1 MKSPLHDKQR
11 TFRGVSVLKELIPAD
26 SRVDSYLMF
35 GGAVELSL
43 AASKRHVVAHLN
55 RRPVYDFWKCV
66 EIDSSIVVDMV
77 RSFNPLP
84 DKTSFYLFQE
94 KWHTYPDP
102 FMRAALLL
110 VLNRHTEEGTVS
122 HGEFTKSRLNP
133 LTLSYLTKLDFS
145 HLELK
150 LEEATDILQ
159 TIPSQNTDPPS
170 LVLINGGHF
179 CNSYFPESKLR
190 GPEETIIDHLEL
202 KTRVDTMERPAV
214 ILYKY
219 DPELLELY
227 HDYTIHLVDAHGMR
241 THDPKFAQEIV
252 IANF

>member
-1 MKSPLHDKQR
+1 
-11 TFRGVSVLKELIPAD
+11 VLKELIPLE
-26 SRVDSYLMF
+26 SRVESYFMF

-43 AASKRHVVAHLN
+43 AASKRHVIAHLN
-55 RRPVYDFWKCV
+55 RRPVYDFWKCLEV
-66 EIDSSIVVDMV
+66 DSSIVVDMV

-84 DKTSFYLFQE
+84 DKTTFYLFQE

-122 HGEFTKSRLNP
+122 HGEFTKSRLNS

-150 LEEATDILQ
+150 LREERDLLQ
-159 TIPSQNTDPPS
+159 TISPQNAEPPS
-170 LVLINGGHF
+170 IVLINGGQF
-179 CNSYFPESKLR
+179 YYSYFPESKLR

-202 KTRVDTMERPAV
+202 KTTLDALTRPALL
-214 ILYKY
+214 LYQY
-219 DPELLELY
+219 DPRLIELY
-227 HDYTIHLVDAHGMR
+227 QEYTIHLVDGHGRR
-241 THDPKFAQEIV
+241 TQDAKFAQEVI